1 MVLLFTNYIFIRPM
15 FRSTACKF
23 LEIIQMNSLQSMNAK
38 QYTCKI
44 FISVYAEGRQEPDAA
59 HYQVCCVALVLMA
72 YCETSD
78 FLRVNL
84 FPSLQFC

>member
-1 MVLLFTNYIFIRPM
+1 MY
-15 FRSTACKF
+15 RSTAYKF

-38 QYTCKI
+38 QYACKI
-44 FISVYAEGRQEPDAA
+44 FITVYAKGRQEPDIAD
-59 HYQVCCVALVLMA
+59 YRVCCVALVLMA

-84 FPSLQFC
+84 FPGFQFC